1 MFSRYWVY
9 VICLHQIMSDHL
21 ILLLSAEAM
30 GGTCVYVNLYVC
42 ERMRV
47 QLQTLSIEVRVLQ
60 AFDAE
65 CAQRAQR

>member
-1 MFSRYWVY
+1 
-9 VICLHQIMSDHL
+9 MSDHL